1 MINTICVCGAGIMGS
16 GIAQCAAQHGFYALL
31 FDVNEAAL
39 QKAKAGIEKSL
50 QGLVDKQKITAEQQQ
65 KIISNLKYVTDINDC
80 LADVVIEAIIE
91 KPEAKIALFNQLAE
105 VNHSETIF
113 ASNTSSLS
121 ITEIANHVQNPQR
134 VAGMHFFNPATIMKL
149 VEVVHTAQT
158 TPSITGTL
166 VQLAK
171 DMGKTPVVCTDTP
184 GFIVNRVARHYYLEA
199 LRIKEANPEMP
210 FEDIDRVLEGAGF
223 KMGPFRLMDLIGNDI
238 NYAVTE
244 SLYEAFDKA
253 ERFKPSPIQKE
264 KVETGNLGRKSGKG
278 YYDYSAAQ

>member
-65 KIISNLKYVTDINDC
+65 KTLSNFKYVADINDC

-105 VNHSETIF
+105 VNHGETIF

-121 ITEIANHVQNPQR
+121 ITEIAHHVLNPQR

-149 VEVVHTAQT
+149 VEVVHTEQT
-158 TPSITGTL
+158 NSSVTETL

-199 LRIKEANPEMP
+199 LRIKEAHPEVP
-210 FEDIDRVLEGAGF
+210 FEDIDRVLEAAGF

-253 ERFKPSPIQKE
+253 ERFMPSPIQKE
-264 KVETGNLGRKSGKG
+264 KVDTGNLGRKSGKG

>member
-1 MINTICVCGAGIMGS
+1 MINSICVCGAGIMGS

-39 QKAKAGIEKSL
+39 EKARTGIEQSL
-50 QGLVDKQKITAEQQQ
+50 QTLADKQKITPEQQRATL
-65 KIISNLKYVTDINDC
+65 SSLKFVSDINEC
-80 LADVVIEAIIE
+80 MADVVIEAIVE
-91 KPEAKIALFNQLAE
+91 RTGAKVALFNQLAE
-105 VNHSETIF
+105 VNHGETIF

-121 ITEIANHVQNPQR
+121 IAEIARQVVQPER

-149 VEVVHTAQT
+149 VEVVQAPQTHTRVT
-158 TPSITGTL
+158 ETL

-199 LRIKEANPEMP
+199 LRIKEQHPEIP
-210 FEDIDRVLEGAGF
+210 FSDLDNALEAAGF

-244 SLYEAFDKA
+244 SLYESFNRA
-253 ERFKPSPIQKE
+253 ERFTPSPIQQQ
-264 KVETGNLGRKSGKG
+264 KVQLGELGRKSGKG
-278 YYDYSAAQ
+278 YYDYSK

>member
-1 MINTICVCGAGIMGS
+1 MGS

-65 KIISNLKYVTDINDC
+65 QTLGNLKYVTDINEC
-80 LADVVIEAIIE
+80 LADVIIEAIIE

-105 VNHSETIF
+105 VNHGETIF

-121 ITEIANHVQNPQR
+121 ITEIANSVQNPQR

-149 VEVVHTAQT
+149 VEVVHTSQT
-158 TPSITGTL
+158 DATVTETL

-171 DMGKTPVVCTDTP
+171 NMGKTPVVCTDTP

-210 FEDIDRVLEGAGF
+210 FEHIDQLLEAAGF

-244 SLYEAFDKA
+244 SLYEAFDQA

-264 KVETGNLGRKSGKG
+264 KVDSGNLGRKSGKG
-278 YYDYSAAQ
+278 YYDYSTQ

>member
-39 QKAKAGIEKSL
+39 QKAKTGIEKSL
-50 QGLVDKQKITAEQQQ
+50 QGLADKQKITPEQQQ
-65 KIISNLKYVTDINDC
+65 KILSNLKYISDINDC

-91 KPEAKIALFNQLAE
+91 RPEAKIALFNQLAE
-105 VNHSETIF
+105 VNHGETIF

-121 ITEIANHVQNPQR
+121 IAQIAAEVLHPQR

-149 VEVVHTAQT
+149 VEVVQAPQT
-158 TPSITGTL
+158 NPQVTETL

-171 DMGKTPVVCTDTP
+171 EMGKTPVVCTDTP

-199 LRIKEANPEMP
+199 LRIKEANPDMP
-210 FEDIDRVLEGAGF
+210 FEDIDRALEGVGF

-244 SLYEAFDKA
+244 SLYEAFNNA
-253 ERFKPSPIQKE
+253 ERFKPSYIQKE
-264 KVETGNLGRKSGKG
+264 KVESGELGRKTGKG
-278 YYDYSAAQ
+278 NYNYP